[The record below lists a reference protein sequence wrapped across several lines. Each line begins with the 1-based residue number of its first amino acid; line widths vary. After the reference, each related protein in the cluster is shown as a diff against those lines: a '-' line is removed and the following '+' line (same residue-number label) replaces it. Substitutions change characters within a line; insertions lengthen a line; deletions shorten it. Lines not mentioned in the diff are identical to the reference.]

1 MTRLSARRPALRNT
15 GFTLIELMIVVAII
29 GILAA
34 VALPAYQRYTAKAKI
49 SEAILA
55 LSACKTEVTEIV
67 QTSQAADVSVS
78 FATTCN
84 TINAYPSK
92 NVRGTWV
99 RTDGIIGVAVNE
111 ATIGNGA
118 TTGANQIWLKP
129 FINGV
134 AFNSAT
140 DGGKAITSWTCGS
153 ADASNNPIP
162 AALLPGSCRS

>member
-1 MTRLSARRPALRNT
+1 MSRSNAPRSSTRSA

-34 VALPAYQRYTAKAKI
+34 VALPAYQKYTAKAKV

-55 LSACKTEVTEIV
+55 LSSCRTDVTEIV
-67 QTSQAADVSVS
+67 QSAQTADVSGL

-84 TINAYPSK
+84 NTNQFPSK
-92 NVRGTWV
+92 NVRGTFV
-99 RTDGIIGVAVNE
+99 NTTGVIGVAVNE

-118 TTGANQIWLKP
+118 TTTANQIWLRP
-129 FINGV
+129 MINGV

-140 DGGKAITSWTCGS
+140 DGGKQITSWVCNPG
-153 ADASNNPIP
+153 DINPLPAS
-162 AALLPGSCRS
+162 LLPGSCRG